1 MTKEQAEEVCK
12 WLTRLLD
19 GRKLWS
25 AHVSEVRK
33 RAPEDIT
40 KYRVVLESAGSE
52 RPIAIYSAHILANAR
67 AEVL

>member
-1 MTKEQAEEVCK
+1 MTKEQAEDVCK

-52 RPIAIYSAHILANAR
+52 RPIAIYSAR
-67 AEVL
+67 VLTSAKVNVL